1 MKSPLIAGRGVAIS
15 ITWQEWILHFY
26 VSVSMWKLSS
36 LVKKVPASRQNQGS
50 LLLCCVVLDESSAL
64 SLNLIFLS
72 CEITRPLSPRVF
84 LGIKW
89 VSLYGVDTG
98 VTQRLPLGSPHFT
111 WVCLPCPVA
120 LVPGRTLGLQGSWG
134 RVCWKVGG
142 ERGKVRGLPPET
154 LHTAGLCSGQCWL

>member
-84 LGIKW
+84 LGIK
-89 VSLYGVDTG
+89 
-98 VTQRLPLGSPHFT
+98 
-111 WVCLPCPVA
+111 
-120 LVPGRTLGLQGSWG
+120 
-134 RVCWKVGG
+134 
-142 ERGKVRGLPPET
+142 
-154 LHTAGLCSGQCWL
+154 